1 MKHRKCSAVFDEQSH
16 ERNLQCRL
24 DPQSIPP
31 LLHRERN
38 RERSFKLSRLLLSC
52 LTHGLAGR
60 TPPAGGREAAPLARC
75 SPPALD
81 ILGPACCA
89 GHHPSC
95 PFTLSGSS
103 VGQRRHQKIK
113 SGHAPALRTEAQ
125 GWDTDCALCDS
136 KALALGTGVLVLQP
150 CVPQHSSV
158 HQGAEHR
165 LR

>member
-1 MKHRKCSAVFDEQSH
+1 MLTKLGLDDDDDDDDDNVDPKALKVVELRTELEKRGLCSTGLKKVLV
-16 ERNLQCRL
+16 ER
-24 DPQSIPP
+24 
-31 LLHRERN
+31 
-38 RERSFKLSRLLLSC
+38 
-52 LTHGLAGR
+52 LA
-60 TPPAGGREAAPLARC
+60 TWLKGGKGGASTRA
-75 SPPALD
+75 
-81 ILGPACCA
+81 
-89 GHHPSC
+89 
-95 PFTLSGSS
+95 S
-103 VGQRRHQKIK
+103 VGDASEGNSSTNKESNRSNECNSTNWLDKELVQSPTALNDAIK